1 MKGDATAWALMVACG
16 SLSMAGC
23 DRWSRDVSAF
33 AETFV
38 ERARK
43 GGVPDEAFDPDLA
56 DRARRVQLLK
66 RVPGDRVSPST
77 LAILWR
83 DSAPR
88 SSVNERAQQYRA
100 RASAAIRATTAGTCR
115 AAVDD
120 ELGATRL
127 GLLTR
132 SVPGAPAEANAEVES
147 LAVALAAARV
157 VRVRCDRGALGLVAV
172 PRPSSPW
179 WAAIDLFDAGESAGV
194 EIAQ

>member
-100 RASAAIRATTAGTCR
+100 RASG
-115 AAVDD
+115 
-120 ELGATRL
+120 L